1 MNLIICYTPLQVKI
15 AEYIVKKYSAE
26 KFFGVFLGS
35 EKNDKIKFYFDKMSS
50 FCEKSIY
57 IDISV
62 ETNKLGY
69 LFSLISFPKKYLSIS
84 FFEKVFLAN
93 VNSLWI
99 QKILSNIIF
108 EELYTFDD
116 GLGNIIKNPP
126 ILVEKWL
133 SRKIINCIIRNS
145 YSVKKLLKI
154 NKKHFT
160 IYPKYKNIISNVETL
175 NIFSNREP
183 SDLPSTTKDEISIL
197 IGQPIFADKDRN
209 ISLINKVFSIFNI
222 DFYYP
227 HPREYYHLSNIE
239 YIYSKMIFEDYISE
253 LLLYKSKI
261 IVYTFFSS
269 VALNIANFEGVEVRI
284 IKLSISENR
293 DDITNAY
300 RLFEELGIDTYSEIE
315 I

>member
-1 MNLIICYTPLQVKI
+1 
-15 AEYIVKKYSAE
+15 
-26 KFFGVFLGS
+26 
-35 EKNDKIKFYFDKMSS
+35 
-50 FCEKSIY
+50 
-57 IDISV
+57 
-62 ETNKLGY
+62 Y
-69 LFSLISFPKKYLSIS
+69 LPIS
-84 FFEKVFLAN
+84 FFEKVFFAN

-116 GLGNIIKNPP
+116 GLGNVIKNPP

-133 SRKIINCIIRNS
+133 VRKIISCVIRNS
-145 YSVKKLLKI
+145 YSVKKLLEI

-175 NIFSNREP
+175 NIFSDRNL
-183 SDLPSTTKDEISIL
+183 SDLPSVPKDEISIL
-197 IGQPIFADKDRN
+197 IGQPIFSDEDRN
-209 ISLINKVFSIFNI
+209 VSLINKVFSVFNI
-222 DFYYP
+222 DYYYP
-227 HPREYYHLSNIE
+227 HPRECYHVSNIR

-269 VALNIANFEGVEVRI
+269 VALNIANFDGVEVRI
-284 IKLSISENR
+284 IKLSVSESC
-293 DDITNAY
+293 DDINNAY